1 MNAGYA
7 ETDHWIHE
15 DGGRIIGEGCHI
27 IDLMTSFVN
36 DNIVSISC
44 ESLNPNNSKF
54 ISSDNKSF
62 IIKYNDGSIAN
73 VQYFSTGSS
82 KISKEYMEIHF
93 DNKSIIM
100 DDYKSLKGYGVKIN
114 ELKSSISSKGH
125 KEQLIAFYDSL
136 KGNTNNW
143 PIELWDMMQT
153 TESTFIISEM

>member
-1 MNAGYA
+1 
-7 ETDHWIHE
+7 
-15 DGGRIIGEGCHI
+15 
-27 IDLMTSFVN
+27 
-36 DNIVSISC
+36 
-44 ESLNPNNSKF
+44 
-54 ISSDNKSF
+54 
-62 IIKYNDGSIAN
+62 
-73 VQYFSTGSS
+73 
-82 KISKEYMEIHF
+82 MEIHF

-153 TESTFIISEM
+153 TESSFIISEM